1 MSAMPIN
8 ADAIAGCLIGTAVG
22 DALGLPYEG
31 LSAQRAERLLGPPD
45 RYRFLFGRGM
55 VSDDTEH
62 SVMVA
67 QALAVSRADVRT
79 FARALAWRMRIWLLG
94 LPAGVGFATLR
105 ACLKL
110 WMGFPPSKSGVHSA
124 GNGPAMRSA
133 ILGVAVDDLELM
145 GQLVE
150 ASARLTHTD
159 PAASHG
165 ALVVALGARLAATRE
180 RVDVHEFLAV
190 AETLVGAG
198 TMLDLLEAVAR
209 SIAAGE
215 DTRRFAES
223 MGLGRGV
230 SGYVNHTV
238 PACIHAWLSNQDSF
252 EQALRTIIE
261 CGGDADSTAAIV
273 GGIMGA
279 KCGPD
284 GIPPAWRDGLFEWPF
299 NHVWLARLADGL
311 ASRLAGNHTDLSF
324 GYPVLRRLPRNV
336 FFLIVVLFHGLRRLL
351 PPY

>member
-8 ADAIAGCLIGTAVG
+8 TDAIAGCLIGTAVG

-31 LSAQRAERLLGPPD
+31 LSAQRAPRLLGPPD
-45 RYRFLFGRGM
+45 RHRFLFGRGM

-62 SVMVA
+62 SVMVV
-67 QALAVSRADVRT
+67 QALAVSRGNPRT

-94 LPAGVGFATLR
+94 LPAGVGFATAR

-110 WMGFPPSKSGVHSA
+110 WLGFPPSKSGVYSA

-133 ILGVAVDDLELM
+133 ILGVAVDDIELM
-145 GQLVE
+145 SELVM

-165 ALVVALGARLAATRE
+165 ALVVALGARLAATRKT
-180 RVDVHEFLAV
+180 VSADEFLGHAQ
-190 AETLVGAG
+190 TLVGAG
-198 TMLDLLEAVAR
+198 PMLDLLDAVAR
-209 SIAAGE
+209 SIASGE
-215 DTRRFAES
+215 DTRRFADS
-223 MGLGRGV
+223 MGLGSGV

-238 PACIHAWLSNQDSF
+238 PVCIHAWLSNQDSF
-252 EQALRTIIE
+252 ERAVSTIIE
-261 CGGDADSTAAIV
+261 CGGDADTTAAIV

-279 KCGPD
+279 RCGPD

-299 NHVWLARLADGL
+299 DHVWLTRLSQGL
-311 ASRLAGNHTDLSF
+311 AAHLAGERTPVTF
-324 GYPVLRRLPRNV
+324 GYPMLRRLPRNV
-336 FFLIVVLFHGLRRLL
+336 FFLIVVLYHGFRRLL